1 MENTDI
7 EYLQKRVKKDLEEIN
22 RRQKQDANFSNA
34 MKLHDMYQSLVDS
47 GFTEEQA
54 FFIFYEAVKA
64 AWNAS

>member
-7 EYLQKRVKKDLEEIN
+7 EYLQKRVKKDVDEIN
-22 RRQKQDANFSNA
+22 RIREKEQNDATA
-34 MKLHDMYQSLVDS
+34 LKLHDMFQSLVDS